1 MKKLLLIAFTALLVS
16 AIFANPATMPN
27 IIAGPDF
34 LSSTDTLELYDN
46 LGNKINNATIRVTG
60 TDPSIDA
67 LVGYIWVKNTTST
80 EMPNVYV
87 RRSMNQ
93 EVANTSNSFCFGIN
107 CYPPS
112 VSQSAIPDTAKVGII
127 NKSFYADYY
136 PDGNGGLTSITFEFF
151 DNITFGTPVSAK
163 ATIEFHISAN
173 SVKEDKLVFKGP
185 YPNPASQIT
194 NFEYNLPSSTNSA
207 RLIIRNSLGVEVEN
221 SNLDN
226 QSGKKSINVSGYPSG
241 IYFYTLVVD
250 GKIIQSKKIIV
261 KH

>member
-1 MKKLLLIAFTALLVS
+1 MKKLILFTFSVLLISAVFARPVTTENLLNGTNSIS
-16 AIFANPATMPN
+16 A
-27 IIAGPDF
+27 
-34 LSSTDTLELYDN
+34 TDTLELYDN
-46 LGNKINNATIRVTG
+46 LGNKINNATIKVTG
-60 TDPSIDA
+60 SDPNVDA
-67 LVGYIWVKNTTST
+67 LVGYIWLKNTTST

-87 RRSMNQ
+87 RRTMNQ
-93 EVANTSNSFCFGIN
+93 EVVNTTNSFCFGVN
-107 CYPPS
+107 CYPPW
-112 VSQSAIPDTAKVGII
+112 VNESAIADTAKVGII

-151 DNITFGTPVSAK
+151 DNITFGVPVSAK
-163 ATIEFHISAN
+163 ATIEFLISAT

-194 NFEYNLPSSTNSA
+194 NFEYNLPSSTNNA
-207 RLIIRNSLGVEVEN
+207 KLIIRNSLGVEVEN

-226 QSGKKSINVSGYPSG
+226 QSGKKSINVSSYPSG

>member
-1 MKKLLLIAFTALLVS
+1 MKKLILFTFSVLFVS
-16 AIFANPATMPN
+16 AVFARPVTTDNLLNGPN
-27 IIAGPDF
+27 F
-34 LSSTDTLELYDN
+34 LSASDTLELYDN
-46 LGNKINNATIRVTG
+46 LGNKINNATIKVTG
-60 TDPSIDA
+60 SDPNVDA
-67 LVGYIWVKNTTST
+67 LVGYIWLKNTTST

-87 RRSMNQ
+87 RRTMNQ
-93 EVANTSNSFCFGIN
+93 EVVNTTNSFCFGVN
-107 CYPPS
+107 CYPPW
-112 VSQSAIPDTAKVGII
+112 VNESAIADTAKVGII

-151 DNITFGTPVSAK
+151 DNITFGVPVSAK
-163 ATIEFHISAN
+163 ATIEFLISAT

-194 NFEYNLPSSTNSA
+194 NFEYNLPSSTNNA
-207 RLIIRNSLGVEVEN
+207 KLIIRNSLGVEVEN

-226 QSGKKSINVSGYPSG
+226 QSGKKSINVSSYPSG

>member
-1 MKKLLLIAFTALLVS
+1 MKKLLLFAFSVLFVS
-16 AIFANPATMPN
+16 AVFARPVT
-27 IIAGPDF
+27 IHTILAGPNS
-34 LSSTDTLELYDN
+34 LSATDTLELYDN
-46 LGNKINNATIRVTG
+46 LGNKINNATIKVSG
-60 TDPSIDA
+60 TDPNVDA
-67 LVGYIWVKNTTST
+67 LVGYIWLKNTTNT

-93 EVANTSNSFCFGIN
+93 EVANTTNSFCFGVN
-107 CYPPS
+107 CYPPW
-112 VSQSAIPDTAKVGII
+112 VNESAIADTAKVGII

-151 DNITFGTPVSAK
+151 DNITFGVPVSAK
-163 ATIEFHISAN
+163 ATIEFHISAT

-185 YPNPASQIT
+185 YPNPASQMT
-194 NFEYNLPSSTNSA
+194 SFDYNLPSSANSA

-221 SNLDN
+221 SMLDN
-226 QSGKKSINVSGYPSG
+226 QSGKKSINVSNYSSG

-250 GKIIQSKKIIV
+250 GKTIQSKKIIV

>member
-1 MKKLLLIAFTALLVS
+1 MKKLILFAFSVLLVS
-16 AIFANPATMPN
+16 AVFARPITTQNLLTGPN
-27 IIAGPDF
+27 S
-34 LSSTDTLELYDN
+34 LSATDTLELYDN
-46 LGNKINNATIRVTG
+46 TGNKINNGTIKVTG
-60 TDPSIDA
+60 TDPNIDA
-67 LVGYIWVKNTTST
+67 LVGYIWLKNTTNT

-87 RRSMNQ
+87 RRSINQ
-93 EVANTSNSFCFGIN
+93 EVANTTNSFCFGVN
-107 CYPPS
+107 CYPPWINE
-112 VSQSAIPDTAKVGII
+112 SAIADTAKVGII

-151 DNITFGTPVSAK
+151 DNITFGVPVSAK
-163 ATIEFHISAN
+163 ATIEFHISAT

-194 NFEYNLPSSTNSA
+194 SFEYNLPSSTNNA

-221 SNLDN
+221 SMLDN
-226 QSGKKSINVSGYPSG
+226 QSGKKSINVSSYPSG

-250 GKIIQSKKIIV
+250 GKTIQSKKIIV